1 MLVRPGSCHGV
12 EIHELARVLNH
23 RVPFRRAK
31 SRVRILERLER
42 QLTQTSIRRLRS
54 IGARSA
60 NVLHVTRDAWDLPY
74 QGNVVGAPP
83 PQGFIRF
90 EACSRNPLGQAL
102 HHRQASLSVP
112 MRLVVP
118 ELPLVALRAVDNYL
132 VVNRQPGCPAA
143 LVLSR
148 DTGRTRRTGAGSR
161 RPASTRT
168 RRSGFRRSN
177 RARNGRCC
185 CSCPNRDRDPQRS
198 SLDGCARLC
207 PAKYDVPVLPA
218 YEDSVS
224 RARRNRRPARETA
237 AETIARR
244 AFGLTTASP
253 TPRPHRDGGRGD
265 RADNAETL
273 ATCSSRSGERAR
285 TSRDLRLVRLEGAQH
300 LLFFPRGHVEVVK
313 RAG

>member
-1 MLVRPGSCHGV
+1 MSLSRRASGARTQARPRLYLKAIRSPFRLRLGPNGSATVTGSESAVLVRPGSCHGV

-102 HHRQASLSVP
+102 HHRQASLSVQT
-112 MRLVVP
+112 RLVVP

-132 VVNRQPGCPAA
+132 VVNRQPGCPA
-143 LVLSR
+143 
-148 DTGRTRRTGAGSR
+148 
-161 RPASTRT
+161 
-168 RRSGFRRSN
+168 
-177 RARNGRCC
+177 
-185 CSCPNRDRDPQRS
+185 
-198 SLDGCARLC
+198 
-207 PAKYDVPVLPA
+207 
-218 YEDSVS
+218 
-224 RARRNRRPARETA
+224 
-237 AETIARR
+237 
-244 AFGLTTASP
+244 
-253 TPRPHRDGGRGD
+253 GD

-273 ATCSSRSGERAR
+273 ATGSSGSGERAR

-300 LLFFPRGHVEVVK
+300 LLLLTRRHVEVFERVGK
-313 RAG
+313 HCRDLIEVRRRELQI